1 MAQIEVTA
9 MREKRARVKER
20 NYASI
25 TKSITNSCI
34 PIRATRRD
42 KKKSDLI
49 SWSAFWVSLKCDTP
63 TDDLTLFICIIL
75 NATNKKKCICM
86 QYRNVECIEIDLVSF
101 SILHSDYVRIVD
113 CYIIRYVRSA
123 TTKTIGIGALPSA
136 K

>member
-1 MAQIEVTA
+1 
-9 MREKRARVKER
+9 
-20 NYASI
+20 
-25 TKSITNSCI
+25 
-34 PIRATRRD
+34 
-42 KKKSDLI
+42 
-49 SWSAFWVSLKCDTP
+49 
-63 TDDLTLFICIIL
+63 
-75 NATNKKKCICM
+75 M